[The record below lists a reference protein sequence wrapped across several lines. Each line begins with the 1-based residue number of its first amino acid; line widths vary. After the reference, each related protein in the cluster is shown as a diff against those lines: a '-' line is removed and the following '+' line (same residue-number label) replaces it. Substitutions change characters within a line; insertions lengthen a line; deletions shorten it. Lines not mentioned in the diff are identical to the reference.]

1 MDRSQIESLLPHRP
15 PMLLV
20 DRLDT
25 CEPGVRAVGVH
36 EVRPDA
42 FWCAGHFPGE
52 PVMPGVLIAEAMAQ
66 VAALIHLA
74 AHPEAAGSTVLL
86 AGLDAVRFRRAVR
99 PGDTLTIEVTATQSK
114 RGIYRFEATARV
126 GDQRVANGELIAAV
140 GKAGG

>member
-1 MDRSQIESLLPHRP
+1 MDRARIEALLPHRP

-20 DRLDT
+20 DRLDR

-36 EVRPDA
+36 EVRHDA

-86 AGLDAVRFRRAVR
+86 AGLDGVRFRRAVR
-99 PGDTLTIEVTATQSK
+99 PGDTLVIEVEATQSK
-114 RGIYRFEATARV
+114 RGIYRFTAVARV